1 MGLTPTTPD
10 YKALA
15 KNWWDSKPGTT
26 GKIVI
31 GAVLAALAVV
41 IIADLGSIITYINSV
56 VESTISLTIHAIL
69 LAILLSP
76 IWSKRVNLLCR
87 TSFRLAMRA
96 LTGIFVTI
104 DPIGILRENVLEMKK
119 RFEQF
124 VQAVSQLAGSKQRL
138 EADIDHNKS
147 EIQRIKNL
155 VDETNSQIDAL
166 KSKPRT
172 MQNDLMGSRLTMQL
186 QNYKT
191 DMGFKM
197 QAITNESPILDQ
209 TNDMYEKMSRLKDLA
224 EFKIQSLQSQADQY
238 EQQRKMILASQKALG
253 AANSIMRGDAQQL
266 DLIDQTLEY
275 LNTDAANTIGAMND
289 FNRFADKYIMDKDI
303 QVGAASR
310 EADKLLAAMEGKM
323 GITDGGDK
331 VPTVLDTAQGSDGV
345 YTPVEK
351 NLPAANDYTKYLK

>member
-26 GKIVI
+26 GKVII
-31 GAVLAALAVV
+31 GAALIGLAAFIALDLDAIVTYFNNVV
-41 IIADLGSIITYINSV
+41 MDTTQLILHT
-56 VESTISLTIHAIL
+56 LL
-69 LAILLSP
+69 LAALLSP

-87 TSFRLAMRA
+87 TGFKLAMRA

-138 EADIDHNKS
+138 EADIDHNKD
-147 EIQRIKNL
+147 EIERISSL
-155 VDETNSQIDAL
+155 VAETNSQIDAITKKP
-166 KSKPRT
+166 KS
-172 MQNDLMGSRLTMQL
+172 MQNDLMASRLTMQL

-191 DMGFKM
+191 DIGFKM
-197 QAITNESPILDQ
+197 SAIKNETPILAQ
-209 TNDMYEKMSRLKDLA
+209 TNDMYEKMVRLKDLA

-238 EQQRKMILASQKALG
+238 DQQRKMILASQKALG
-253 AANSIMRGDAQQL
+253 AAQSIMRGDAQQL

-323 GITDGGDK
+323 MGVTDGSEKTPVIDA
-331 VPTVLDTAQGSDGV
+331 TQDSDGV
-345 YTPVEK
+345 YSPVEK
-351 NLPAANDYTKYLK
+351 NIPAANDYTKYLK

>member
-31 GAVLAALAVV
+31 GTCLAALAVV
-41 IIADLGSIITYINSV
+41 IFVDLGAIITYVNNVI
-56 VESTISLTIHAIL
+56 ESTISLTIHAIL

-87 TSFRLAMRA
+87 TSFKLVMRA

-124 VQAVSQLAGSKQRL
+124 TQAVAQLAGSKQRL

-147 EIQRIKNL
+147 ELERLKNL
-155 VDETNSQIDAL
+155 IDETEAQIATRK
-166 KSKPRT
+166 KSPDT
-172 MQNDLMGSRLTMQL
+172 MQNRLTVSQL
-186 QNYKT
+186 SMAEQNYKT
-191 DMGFKM
+191 DFGFKM
-197 QAITNESPILDQ
+197 QAIKNESPILDQ

-238 EQQRKMILASQKALG
+238 DQQRKMILASQKALG
-253 AANSIMRGDAQQL
+253 AAQSIMRGDAQQL

-289 FNRFADKYIMDKDI
+289 FNRFAEKYIMDKDI

-323 GITDGGDK
+323 GITDGGEK
-331 VPTVLDTAQGSDGV
+331 VPTVLDTAQGTDGV